1 MMVGNRFFLVSEAGE
16 TTEITHGMVVGR
28 DSNCTMTLDNAE
40 VSRQHAK
47 IVVTDRGVAIEDL
60 QSYNGT
66 FVQGTR
72 IDETQLL
79 RHGDEVRFG
88 PCVFNVVYE
97 KVDIDNATVIMP
109 RRETMFGQQEPEEEG
124 DQGSIEVMPLT
135 QNLPPVWIDDGNSRT
150 EIYSLA
156 DVKKMASNQGEEELR
171 ALEASIDAP
180 TLLILS
186 GSDKGRTYKLQKSG
200 SLSFWTIG
208 RDPTSH
214 DLSIVI
220 DDSSV
225 SNFHAK
231 LVHKEGRWKIV
242 DQMSTNHTYV
252 NGDQYN
258 SAFLS
263 SKDSIRFGRV
273 NTLFLLPSTGEP
285 ERQDDVLK
293 GGFIDRLKTVF
304 KK

>member
-1 MMVGNRFFLVSEAGE
+1 MVGNLFFLVSEAGE
-16 TTEITHGMVVGR
+16 TIEVTHGMLVGR
-28 DSNCTMTLDNAE
+28 DSKCTMTLDDAE

-60 QSYNGT
+60 KSHNGT

-72 IDETQLL
+72 IEETQLL
-79 RHGDEVRFG
+79 YHGDEVRFG
-88 PCVFNVVYE
+88 PCVFKVAYE

-109 RRETMFGQQEPEEEG
+109 RRETLPVQQEPEEEG

-135 QNLPPVWIDDGNSRT
+135 QNLPPVWIDDGHSGT

-171 ALEASIDAP
+171 ELEATIDAP

-200 SLSFWTIG
+200 NLSFWTIG

-273 NTLFLLPSTGEP
+273 NTLFLLPSQEEP